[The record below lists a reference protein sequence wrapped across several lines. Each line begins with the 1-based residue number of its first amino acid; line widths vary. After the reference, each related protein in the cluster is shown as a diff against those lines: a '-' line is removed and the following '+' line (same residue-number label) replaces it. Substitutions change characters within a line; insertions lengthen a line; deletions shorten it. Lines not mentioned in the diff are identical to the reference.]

1 MFWEGG
7 TMRTHLPILLAA
19 AMLASPASAATRN
32 FGISSFDR
40 IRVEGPFKVR
50 LNNGVAPF
58 ARASGDPRAL
68 EAVKVEV
75 QGRTLI
81 VRSSQNAWGGYP
93 GENSGPVEVE
103 LGTHELSSAW
113 LAGSGSLHIDKV
125 KALTFD
131 LSVQGSGAGGIA
143 QADVDQLRIA
153 IGGTATALVA
163 GKAGKLTTIV
173 RGVSTLDAKALDTK
187 DADIS
192 AEGPANVMA
201 HVTNSAKV
209 AGNGVATITLTGGP
223 SCVTRTSGS
232 ATVNGCRS
240 TQ

>member
-1 MFWEGG
+1 
-7 TMRTHLPILLAA
+7 MRTTLPLLLAG
-19 AMLASPASAATRN
+19 AMLASPADAAIRN
-32 FGISSFDR
+32 FGISTFDR

-68 EAVKVEV
+68 EAVRVEV
-75 QGRTLI
+75 QGRTLF

-93 GENSGPVEVE
+93 GESSGPVDVEV
-103 LGTHELSSAW
+103 GTHELSSAW

-143 QADVDQLRIA
+143 RADVDQLRIA
-153 IGGTATALVA
+153 VGGTGTVLVA
-163 GKAGKLTTIV
+163 GKSAKLTTIV
-173 RGVSTLDAKALDTK
+173 RGVSSLDANGLDTK

-192 AEGPANVMA
+192 AEGPATILA

-209 AGNGVATITLTGGP
+209 AGSGVATITLSGAP
-223 SCVTRTSGS
+223 SCITRTSGS
-232 ATVNGCRS
+232 ATVSGCRS